1 MEKMKTYDVV
11 IVKGKKKVFITN
23 ICVGGDN
30 RKEAADII
38 LGNKKVS
45 M

>member
-1 MEKMKTYDVV
+1 MGKLKTYSVV

-23 ICVGGDN
+23 VFVGGDN

-45 M
+45 A